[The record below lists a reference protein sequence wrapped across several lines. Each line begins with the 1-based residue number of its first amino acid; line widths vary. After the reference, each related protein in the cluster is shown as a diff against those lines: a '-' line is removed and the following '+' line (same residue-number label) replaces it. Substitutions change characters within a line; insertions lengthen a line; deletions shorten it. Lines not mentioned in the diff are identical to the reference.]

1 MFYGSFSKLDTCNPA
16 PYLKDIRGE
25 KFRFPAP
32 DCLKYDVTG
41 FECTD
46 LGQEWSNFNIFSPK
60 CWIYFKLSNGRWY
73 KGVWLE
79 FQNINFLWRKGV
91 RSRRYATFWDLVP
104 KWRHFRWVNYEKF
117 TLSVNPT
124 VRGWGVISLTL
135 WNEYIYSD
143 FWKQIFSYN
152 PWSRFWR
159 LDVGGGGS
167 ENNVGLTLSESL
179 RTLTHPLDCWTGK
192 Q

>member
-1 MFYGSFSKLDTCNPA
+1 MKATLIESLNYLRPKCVSNFKCFASFMFYGSFSKLDTCNPA

-135 WNEYIYSD
+135 WNVYITLIFENTHGHTILDLD
-143 FWKQIFSYN
+143 F
-152 PWSRFWR
+152 
-159 LDVGGGGS
+159 DA
-167 ENNVGLTLSESL
+167 
-179 RTLTHPLDCWTGK
+179 
-192 Q
+192 